1 MQIILVL
8 KIPFYKL
15 KSQHQFEKNLHL
27 EELQIQGDGEFIFF
41 TE

>member
-15 KSQHQFEKNLHL
+15 KSQYKFEKNLHL
-27 EELQIQGDGEFIFF
+27 EELQIQGDEEFIFF